1 MMKNRL
7 RTLLL
12 IVIVLL
18 ETAGCHRFAST
29 SSVDLRR
36 FTPGVETQKSTIIES
51 TPIPETIS
59 DLTLDSAVEET
70 LRIYPL
76 WIGSSWVY
84 QYLGYN
90 ESREV
95 IWRVVETVVD
105 TGFIEGY
112 YLVEMERTAEL
123 VEGYAPDGFLSTP
136 ETGTFWFLVDG
147 ANLYRYEY
155 ETDVNLD
162 FSNAWLDLVIPL
174 PGAEGTWYPDPDQRV
189 DSAGS
194 TAGSRSASD
203 PFKKVLPMGGTY
215 TCYNIATQYPDRTEK
230 GTFCETVGFV
240 YKESTHF
247 DMVYGY
253 WMELEGYTLQ

>member
-1 MMKNRL
+1 MMKTRF

-12 IVIVLL
+12 IVFILL
-18 ETAGCHRFAST
+18 ATAGCHRLAST

-36 FTPGVETQKSTIIES
+36 FTPGVKTQESTSIEI
-51 TPIPETIS
+51 TPIPEKAPI
-59 DLTLDSAVEET
+59 LTLDSATEEI

-84 QYLGYN
+84 QYLGYD

-105 TGFIEGY
+105 TGFLEGY

-123 VEGYAPDGFLSTP
+123 VEGYAPDGFLSAP
-136 ETGTFWFLVDG
+136 ETGTFWYLVDG
-147 ANLYRYEY
+147 VNLYRYE
-155 ETDVNLD
+155 TKVDLDV
-162 FSNAWLDLVIPL
+162 SNAWLDLVIPF
-174 PGAEGTWYPDPDQRV
+174 PGAGVAWYPDPDQRF

-215 TCYNIATQYPDRTEK
+215 TCYNIATQYTDRTEE
-230 GTFCETVGFV
+230 GTYCETIGFV

-247 DMVYGY
+247 DLVYGY
-253 WMELEGYTLQ
+253 RMELEGYTLQ

>member
-1 MMKNRL
+1 MMKTRF
-7 RTLLL
+7 RILLL
-12 IVIVLL
+12 IVFFLL
-18 ETAGCHRFAST
+18 ATAGCHRLAST
-29 SSVDLRR
+29 SSIDLRR
-36 FTPGVETQKSTIIES
+36 FTPGVETQETTNIET
-51 TPIPETIS
+51 TPIPETTS
-59 DLTLDSAVEET
+59 GLTLDSAVKET

-76 WIGSSWVY
+76 GIGSSWVY
-84 QYLGYN
+84 QYLGYD

-105 TGFIEGY
+105 SGFIEGY

-136 ETGTFWFLVDG
+136 ETGTFWYLVDG
-147 ANLYRYEY
+147 VKMYRYKTEV
-155 ETDVNLD
+155 DLD
-162 FSNAWLDLVIPL
+162 FSSAWLDLVIPF
-174 PGAEGTWYPDPDQRV
+174 PGPADAWYPNPNQRV

-194 TAGSRSASD
+194 AAGSRSASD

-215 TCYNIATQYPDRTEK
+215 TCYNIATQYPDRTEE

-247 DMVYGY
+247 DLVSGY
-253 WMELEGYTLQ
+253 RMELEGYTLQ